1 MLPFQDREFPDYTV
15 RIFNRLI
22 PEEELKWHIDEED
35 RWISPLGETD
45 WLLQFD
51 NKLPQRL
58 KQGEAVFIPKGL
70 YHRVIKGK
78 GNFVITIRK
87 SGSQ

>member
-15 RIFNRLI
+15 RIFNKSI

-58 KQGEAVFIPKGL
+58 KQGETVFIPKGL
-70 YHRVIKGK
+70 YHRVIKGT

-87 SGSQ
+87 NRP